1 MSASIGRSLRP
12 LSLTA
17 AFCVGLL
24 AFSNFA
30 LSQTTAKLRILETTD
45 IHVHVADYDYY
56 ANKTSASVGL
66 AKVATLIKQARAENP
81 NSLMIDNG
89 DLIQGSPLGDYMAKR
104 SGLKKDE
111 VHPVFKAMN
120 LIDYD
125 VGNIGNHEFNY
136 GLEFLGTAL
145 SGAKFPYVSANV
157 FYDDGDLDPTNDKPY
172 FAPYVVLERELL
184 AADGKHYP
192 IKIGVIGFVPPQIMQ
207 WDKANLAGKLVAR
220 DIIDSAHR
228 YVPEMEAMGA
238 DVIIAVPHSGLTT
251 DTPKV
256 LDENATYELSKVP
269 GIDAILFGHAHQVFP
284 SEAYANLPGVD
295 IKTGTINGV
304 PATMPGFWGSHLGIV
319 DLELRRSSVGKWYV
333 TGGEGKVRATYKR
346 EGREKIALVDADPKI
361 MAAIAEEHQATI
373 AYMSEAVGKTEAPIN
388 SYFALVA
395 DDPSIQIVTNAQ
407 KWYVEQLI
415 KGTEY
420 DGIPV
425 LSAGAPFKAGGR
437 GGPEY
442 YTAIESG
449 DIALRNVADL
459 YIYPNTL
466 RAVLLTGAEVQE
478 WLEMSA
484 GAFNQIE
491 PDSGAEQPLL
501 NPDFPSYNFDVIDGV
516 TYEIDLTQP
525 ARYAKDGSLANPKAQ
540 RILDLMFDGAPIDP
554 DARFIVATNNYRAG
568 GGGNFP
574 ALDGSTTI
582 IEAPDE
588 NRTVLANYIFELK
601 SFNPSADMNWSF
613 KPVPGD
619 VNVTFVSSPAAASV
633 LDGTLPIEPAGEADD
648 GFAKYRMIMQ

>member
-1 MSASIGRSLRP
+1 MPAKTKKSLRP
-12 LSLTA
+12 LPLIIAAVAGLVAGSSLA
-17 AFCVGLL
+17 L
-24 AFSNFA
+24 AE
-30 LSQTTAKLRILETTD
+30 TTAQLRILETAD
-45 IHVHVADYDYY
+45 IHVHVVDYDYY
-56 ANKTSASVGL
+56 ANKPSNSVGL
-66 AKVATLIKQARAENP
+66 AKVATLIAQARAERP

-104 SGLKKDE
+104 RGLEKDE
-111 VHPVFKAMN
+111 VHPVYKAMN
-120 LIDYD
+120 LIEYD

-136 GLEFLGTAL
+136 GLEFLGLAVA
-145 SGAKFPYVSANV
+145 GAKFPYVSANV
-157 FYDDGDLDPTNDKPY
+157 VVDDGDADPTNDKPY
-172 FAPYVVLERELL
+172 FTPYVILDRELL
-184 AADGKHYP
+184 AEDGERYP

-207 WDKANLAGKLVAR
+207 WDKTNLAGKLVAR
-220 DIIDSAHR
+220 DIVDSAHR
-228 YVPEMEAMGA
+228 YVPEMRSKGA
-238 DVIIAVPHSGLTT
+238 DIVIAVPHSGLTT
-251 DTPKV
+251 QAPRAM
-256 LDENATYELSKVP
+256 DENATYELSLIH

-284 SEAYANLPGVD
+284 SETYADFPGVD
-295 IKTGTINGV
+295 VKRGTINGV

-319 DLELRRSSVGKWYV
+319 DLELRRGVL
-333 TGGEGKVRATYKR
+333 GGWEVISGIGSVRAIYKR
-346 EGREKIALVDADPKI
+346 EGREKVPLVEADPKVL
-361 MAAIAEEHQATI
+361 ASVAEEHQATI
-373 AYMSEAVGKTEAPIN
+373 AYMNEAVGKTEAPIN

-437 GGPEY
+437 GGPDY
-442 YTAIESG
+442 YTVIESG

-466 RAVLLTGAEVQE
+466 RAVLLTGAEVRE

-484 GAFNQIE
+484 GAFNRIDPE
-491 PDSGAEQPLL
+491 NRNEQALL

-516 TYEIDLTQP
+516 SYEIDLTQP
-525 ARYAKDGSLANPKAQ
+525 ARYDMDGNLVNSDAQ
-540 RILDLMFDGAPIDP
+540 RIVNLSFDGAPIDP

-574 ALDGSTTI
+574 RLDGSTTI

-588 NRTVLANYIFELK
+588 NRTVLANYIFDQK
-601 SFNPSADMNWSF
+601 SLNPSADRNWSF
-613 KPVPGD
+613 KPVPGEI
-619 VNVTFVSSPAAASV
+619 NVTFASSPAAAAV
-633 LDGTLPIEPAGEADD
+633 LDGALPIEPAGQAGD
-648 GFAKYRMIMQ
+648 GFAKYRMIMD

>member
-1 MSASIGRSLRP
+1 MSASIKIGLRA
-12 LSLTA
+12 LWSSA
-17 AFCVGLL
+17 VFCLGLL
-24 AFSNFA
+24 TLSNA
-30 LSQTTAKLRILETTD
+30 ASSETTAVLRILETTD

-66 AKVATLIKQARAENP
+66 AKVATLIAQARAENP
-81 NSLMIDNG
+81 NTLMIDNG
-89 DLIQGSPLGDYMAKR
+89 DLIQGNPLGDYMAKR

-136 GLEFLGTAL
+136 GLEYLGIAL
-145 SGAKFPYVSANV
+145 SGAQFPYVSANV

-172 FAPYVVLERELL
+172 FAPYVILERELL
-184 AADGKHYP
+184 AADGKEYP

-228 YVPEMEAMGA
+228 YVPEMEALGA

-251 DTPKV
+251 DQPKV
-256 LDENATYELSKVP
+256 LDENATYELSLVP

-284 SEAYANLPGVD
+284 SEVYADLPGVD
-295 IKTGTINGV
+295 VKTGTINGV
-304 PATMPGFWGSHLGIV
+304 PATMPGFWGSHLGLV
-319 DLELRRSSVGKWYV
+319 DLELRRSTVGKWYV
-333 TGGEGKVRATYKR
+333 TGGEGKVRATFKR

-437 GGPEY
+437 GGPDY
-442 YTAIESG
+442 YTSIDSG

-466 RAVLLTGAEVQE
+466 RAVLLSGAQVRE

-484 GAFNQIE
+484 GAFNQID
-491 PDSGAEQPLL
+491 PDNNTEQPLL
-501 NPDFPSYNFDVIDGV
+501 NSDFPSYNFDVIDGV
-516 TYEIDLTQP
+516 TYEIDLTEP
-525 ARYAKDGSLANPKAQ
+525 ARYAQDGSFANPEAQ
-540 RILDLMFDGAPIDP
+540 RIHDLKFDGAPIDP

-574 ALDGSTTI
+574 ALDGSTII

-619 VNVTFVSSPAAASV
+619 VNVTFSSSPAAETL
-633 LDGTLPIEPAGEADD
+633 LDGTLPIEAAGKAKD

>member
-1 MSASIGRSLRP
+1 MPALKRRSLRP
-12 LSLTA
+12 LQSFFA
-17 AFCVGLL
+17 ALAGICVSANLVS
-24 AFSNFA
+24 AE
-30 LSQTTAKLRILETTD
+30 TTAELRILETAD
-45 IHVHVADYDYY
+45 IHVHLVDYDYY
-56 ANKTSASVGL
+56 ADKPSNSVGL
-66 AKVATLIKQARAENP
+66 AKVATLIAQARAERP

-104 SGLKKDE
+104 RGLEKDD
-111 VHPVFKAMN
+111 VHPVYKAMN
-120 LIDYD
+120 LIEYD

-136 GLEFLGTAL
+136 GLEFLNLAL

-157 FYDDGDLDPTNDKPY
+157 YRDDGDGDPTNDKPY
-172 FAPYVVLERELL
+172 FAPYVILERDLL
-184 AADGKHYP
+184 ASDGNRYP

-207 WDKANLAGKLVAR
+207 WDKSNLAGKLIAR
-220 DIIDSAHR
+220 DIVDSAHR
-228 YVPEMEAMGA
+228 YVPEMRAKGA
-238 DVIIAVPHSGLTT
+238 EIVIAVPHSGLTT
-251 DTPKV
+251 AAPRA
-256 LDENATYELSKVP
+256 LDENATYELSLIH

-284 SEAYANLPGVD
+284 SETYAGFPGVD
-295 IKTGTINGV
+295 VAKGTINGV

-319 DLELRRSSVGKWYV
+319 DLELRRGVLGGWEV
-333 TGGEGKVRATYKR
+333 TSGTGSVRAIYKR
-346 EGREKIALVDADPKI
+346 EGREKLPLVAADPKVL
-361 MAAIAEEHQATI
+361 ASVAEAHQATI
-373 AYMSEAVGKTEAPIN
+373 AYMSESVGKTEAPIN

-437 GGPEY
+437 GGPDY
-442 YTAIESG
+442 YTVIEQG

-466 RAVLLTGAEVQE
+466 RAVLLTGAEVRE

-484 GAFNQIE
+484 GAFNRID
-491 PDSGAEQPLL
+491 PDTSREQPLL

-516 TYEIDLTQP
+516 SYEIDLSQP
-525 ARYAKDGSLANPKAQ
+525 ARYATDGSLADEEAQ
-540 RILDLMFDGAPIDP
+540 RIVNLRFDGAPIDP
-554 DARFIVATNNYRAG
+554 EARFIVATNNYRAG

-574 ALDGSTTI
+574 ALDGSKTI

-601 SFNPSADMNWSF
+601 SFNPSADRNWSF
-613 KPVPGD
+613 KALPGE
-619 VNVTFVSSPAAASV
+619 VNVTFASSPAAASV
-633 LDGTLPIEPAGEADD
+633 LDGSLPIEPAGQGDD
-648 GFAKYRMIMQ
+648 GFAKYRMIMK

>member
-1 MSASIGRSLRP
+1 MSAAIGKSLR
-12 LSLTA
+12 LISTA
-17 AFCVGLL
+17 TIFCSALW
-24 AFSNFA
+24 AFSGAA
-30 LSQTTAKLRILETTD
+30 LSETTAQLRIMQTTD
-45 IHVHVADYDYY
+45 IHVHLADYDYY
-56 ANKTSASVGL
+56 ANKQSASVGL

-89 DLIQGSPLGDYMAKR
+89 DLIQGNPLGDYMAKR
-104 SGLKKDE
+104 RGLEKDD

-136 GLEFLGTAL
+136 GLEYLGQAL
-145 SGAKFPYVSANV
+145 AGAQFPYVSANV
-157 FYDDGDLDPTNDKPY
+157 FYDDGDQDPTNDKPY
-172 FAPYVVLERELL
+172 FAPYVILERELL
-184 AADGKHYP
+184 AADGVRYP

-207 WDKANLAGKLVAR
+207 WDKAHLEGRLIAR

-228 YVPEMEAMGA
+228 YVPQMEAAGA
-238 DVIIAVPHSGLTT
+238 DVIIAVPHSGLTAER
-251 DTPKV
+251 PKV
-256 LDENATYELSKVP
+256 LDENATYELSLVP

-284 SEAYANLPGVD
+284 SESYADLPGVD
-295 IKTGTINGV
+295 VKQGTINGV
-304 PATMPGFWGSHLGIV
+304 PATMPGFWGSHLGLV
-319 DLELRRSSVGKWYV
+319 DLELRRSGIGKWYV
-333 TGGEGKVRATYKR
+333 TGGEGKVRAIYKR
-346 EGREKIALVDADPKI
+346 EGRKKVALVEADPKI

-415 KGTEY
+415 EGTEY
-420 DGIPV
+420 DGLPV

-466 RAVLLTGAEVQE
+466 RAVLLTGAEVRE

-484 GAFNQIE
+484 GAFNRIDPE
-491 PDSGAEQPLL
+491 NGGEQALL
-501 NPDFPSYNFDVIDGV
+501 NPEFPSYNFDVIDGV
-516 TYEIDLTQP
+516 TYRIDLTQP
-525 ARYAKDGSLANPKAQ
+525 ARYDQDGSLAEPDAR
-540 RILDLMFDGAPIDP
+540 RIVDLEFEGEPIDP
-554 DARFIVATNNYRAG
+554 EARFIVATNNYRAS

-601 SFNPSADMNWSF
+601 SFNPTADMNWSF
-613 KPVPGD
+613 KPVAGD
-619 VNVTFVSSPAAASV
+619 VNVTFSSSPAAAGV
-633 LDGTLPIEPAGEADD
+633 LDGSLPIEAAGEAAD

>member
-1 MSASIGRSLRP
+1 MSASIGRSPRP
-12 LSLTA
+12 IIAIA
-17 AFCVGLL
+17 AFSLGFM
-24 AFSNFA
+24 AFSGYA
-30 LSQTTAKLRILETTD
+30 LSETTAKLRIMQTTD
-45 IHVHVADYDYY
+45 IHVHVADFDYY
-56 ANKTSASVGL
+56 ANKQSASVGL
-66 AKVATLIKQARAENP
+66 AKVATLIEQARAENP
-81 NSLMIDNG
+81 NHLMIDNG
-89 DLIQGSPLGDYMAKR
+89 DLIQGNPLGDYMAKR
-104 SGLKKDE
+104 SGLQKDE

-136 GLEFLGTAL
+136 GLEYLGIAL
-145 SGAKFPYVSANV
+145 AGAKFPYVSANV

-172 FAPYVVLERELL
+172 FAPYVILERELL
-184 AADGKHYP
+184 AADGERYP

-207 WDKANLAGKLVAR
+207 WDKAHLSGKLIAR

-228 YVPEMEAMGA
+228 YVPEMEALGA
-238 DVIIAVPHSGLTT
+238 DVVVAVPHSGLTAER
-251 DTPKV
+251 PKV
-256 LDENATYELSKVP
+256 LDENATYELSLVP
-269 GIDAILFGHAHQVFP
+269 GIDAILFGHAHQIFP
-284 SEAYANLPGVD
+284 SEAYSDLPGVD
-295 IKTGTINGV
+295 VKTGTINGV
-304 PATMPGFWGSHLGIV
+304 PATMPGFWGSHLGLV
-319 DLELRRSSVGKWYV
+319 DLELRRSAVGKWYV
-333 TGGEGKVRATYKR
+333 NGGEGKVRATYKR
-346 EGREKIALVDADPKI
+346 EGREKIALVEADPKI

-373 AYMSEAVGKTEAPIN
+373 AYMSEAVGRTEAPIN

-420 DGIPV
+420 DGLPV

-466 RAVLLTGAEVQE
+466 RAVLLTGAQVQE

-484 GAFNQIE
+484 GAFNQID
-491 PDSGAEQPLL
+491 PGTTSEQALL
-501 NPDFPSYNFDVIDGV
+501 NPEFPSYNFDVIDGV
-516 TYEIDLTQP
+516 TYRIDLTQP
-525 ARYAKDGSLANPKAQ
+525 ARYAKDGSLANPDAR
-540 RILDLMFDGAPIDP
+540 RILDLQFEGAAIDP
-554 DARFIVATNNYRAG
+554 EAKFIVATNNYRAG

-574 ALDGSTTI
+574 ALDGTTTI

-613 KPVPGD
+613 EPVSGD
-619 VNVTFVSSPAAASV
+619 VNVTFSSSPAAASV
-633 LDGTLPIEPAGEADD
+633 LDGSLPIEAAGEADD